1 MRASRLFPAI
11 ESQEPV
17 GLVIADGGLGDHVP
31 RFSAFVWGP
40 VPDDAQDD
48 TQGDAITAHDTHG
61 VPTRVPLPV
70 DEPTVALC

>member
-1 MRASRLFPAI
+1 MRASRLFPVI

-40 VPDDAQDD
+40 VPDDAVELPRRA
-48 TQGDAITAHDTHG
+48 TASRPTTAH
-61 VPTRVPLPV
+61 V
-70 DEPTVALC
+70 DATAVAPAVALY